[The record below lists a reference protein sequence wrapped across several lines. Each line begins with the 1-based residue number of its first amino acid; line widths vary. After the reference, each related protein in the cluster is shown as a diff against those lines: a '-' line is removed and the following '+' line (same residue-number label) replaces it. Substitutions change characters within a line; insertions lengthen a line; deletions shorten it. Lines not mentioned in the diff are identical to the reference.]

1 VIKRFLASH
10 STATFLPATSTEA
23 TRSFIASA
31 PSLSAFAAFTPLEQF
46 DNVRWL
52 ATRTFERIEPY
63 ALFVLPAERSAS
75 QRYISTRLPASTVFT
90 SRLSPRGGL
99 TLVLVGIAIRVAR
112 NRIPAS
118 SNVAALLGSSAARRT
133 FFGGFAPLAL
143 LATLHILTGGVATAW
158 SADLFYAVTAVDSSI
173 S

>member
-1 VIKRFLASH
+1 MIKRFLASH
-10 STATFLPATSTEA
+10 STATSLPTTSTEA

-52 ATRTFERIEPY
+52 ATRTLERIEPY

-75 QRYISTRLPASTVFT
+75 QRYTSARLPASTVFT

-99 TLVLVGIAIRVAR
+99 TLVLVGIALRVAR

-118 SNVAALLGSSAARRT
+118 NVAALLASSAGRRT

-158 SADLFYAVTAVDSSI
+158 SADLFYAVTGADSSI